1 MSLKI
6 EQRLADDQF
15 TETEP
20 RIYSTG
26 VFLVP
31 MRIILNGIEK
41 WVWIAD
47 MFENDTFVCGKTCIP
62 NVLAGTKQELLTDE

>member
-31 MRIILNGIEK
+31 MRIVINGTEQ
-41 WVWIAD
+41 WVWVAD
-47 MFENDTFVCGKTCIP
+47 MFENDTFIDGESCSP
-62 NVLAGTKQELLTDE
+62 NVLADTKEELLTD

>member
-6 EQRLADDQF
+6 EQRLANNQF
-15 TETEP
+15 AENEP

-31 MRIILNGIEK
+31 MKIILNGIEK
-41 WVWIAD
+41 WIWVAD
-47 MFENDTFVCGKTCIP
+47 MFENDTFIYGKSCTP
-62 NVLAGTKQELLTDE
+62 NVLADTKKELLAD